1 MLRTINPSRMDF
13 VTLKLFCAVAQ
24 SGSITKGADICHI
37 ALSAASRRI
46 SDFEAAAE
54 VQLFERSSQGI
65 SLTPA
70 GHVALQHALRLFH
83 GFERFSSELANYSQ
97 GIQGYVRLWASTS
110 ALNEFLPISLASFL
124 KQHPDVRVDVEEHLS
139 SDIAHGLVE
148 GFADLGIFADNVP
161 ISGLVTYPIRTDHLF
176 VVCPAHHT
184 LAHCEE
190 IHFRSEEHT

>member
-1 MLRTINPSRMDF
+1 MGVQT
-13 VTLKLFCAVAQ
+13 CALP
-24 SGSITKGADICHI
+24 IFCHI

-124 KQHPDVRVDVEEHLS
+124 KQHPDVRVDVEEH
-139 SDIAHGLVE
+139 
-148 GFADLGIFADNVP
+148 
-161 ISGLVTYPIRTDHLF
+161 
-176 VVCPAHHT
+176 
-184 LAHCEE
+184 
-190 IHFRSEEHT
+190 RSEEHTSELQSLMRISYAVFCLKKKKKTTP